1 MIVREL
7 MKLII
12 NTNINITLHTRR
24 KLYIYIYLFIYKRKD
39 IKTQES
45 RREQQGNGT
54 MSTDRE

>member
-45 RREQQGNGT
+45 RREQQG
-54 MSTDRE
+54 M